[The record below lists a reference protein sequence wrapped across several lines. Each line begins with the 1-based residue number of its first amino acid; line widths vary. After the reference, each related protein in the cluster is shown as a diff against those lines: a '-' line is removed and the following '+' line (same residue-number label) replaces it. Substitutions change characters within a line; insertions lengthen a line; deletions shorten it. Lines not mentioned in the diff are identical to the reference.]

1 MPYMIIAMRDG
12 DVKKSIPIVSAE
24 DSDLLAVFD
33 TEEEAKEFA
42 MDNILCQHS
51 LNLILDVE
59 GQEITIL

>member
-12 DVKKSIPIVSAE
+12 DVNKSLPIVSEE

-33 TEEEAKEFA
+33 TEEEAKEFT

-51 LNLILDVE
+51 VNLIIDLD
-59 GQEITIL
+59 GQEIIIH